1 MEKLT
6 SRPGRIRIAQAHR
19 PIFYLPHLVAE
30 AIGAF
35 ERRSI
40 TTELVAMETSDQWRV
55 LNAGE
60 ADVAI
65 GGPMRS
71 MKLSEEGQRIVTF
84 AAAVA
89 ASPWVLVGSP
99 DAPVIDEP
107 RALAGR
113 TLFDD
118 PEIAT
123 ARLCLRGLL
132 NRAEIGPPGLTIS
145 MRPRDELLA
154 QLEVRDDVL
163 ALVPMEAAAPAL
175 ERGLVRIVAKL
186 GRWTG
191 PLPWS
196 AYQVL
201 PDVLERRQAEM
212 EAFSEA
218 IAEGLLAI
226 REEPLRRL
234 VRLVGPWF
242 PSVGDAVLRAVLH
255 AYRDMGVW
263 AATPL
268 VSKTDFDRFASLLV
282 AAGWLRAIPPYDQ
295 LVTTPGG

>member
-1 MEKLT
+1 MENLT

-40 TTELVAMETSDQWRV
+40 TTELVLMETSDQWRV

-71 MKLSEEGQRIVTF
+71 MKLFEEGHRIVTF

-99 DAPVIDEP
+99 DAPAIDEP

-132 NRAEIGPPGLTIS
+132 NRAEIGPPGFTIS
-145 MRPRDELLA
+145 MRSRDELLA
-154 QLEVRDDVL
+154 QLEAGNGAL
-163 ALVPMEAAAPAL
+163 ALLPMEAVAPAL
-175 ERGLVRIVAKL
+175 GRGSVRIVTEL

-201 PDVLERRQAEM
+201 PEVFERRQAEM
-212 EAFSEA
+212 VAFSEA
-218 IAEGLLAI
+218 IGEGLRAI
-226 REEPLRRL
+226 NEEPLQRL
-234 VRLVGPWF
+234 ARLVGRWF
-242 PSVGDAVLRAVLH
+242 PSMRVAVLRAVLH
-255 AYRDMGVW
+255 AYREMGVW

-282 AAGWLRAIPPYDQ
+282 AAGWLRAVPPYHQ
-295 LVTTPGG
+295 LVATPGG

>member
-1 MEKLT
+1 MEKST
-6 SRPGRIRIAQAHR
+6 SRPGRIRIAQAHQ
-19 PIFYLPHLVAE
+19 PIFYLPHLAAE

-40 TTELVAMETSDQWRV
+40 TTELVLMETSDQWRV

-71 MKLSEEGQRIVTF
+71 MKLFEEGHRIVTF
-84 AAAVA
+84 AAGVA
-89 ASPWVLVGSP
+89 ASPWVLVGST
-99 DAPVIDEP
+99 DAPIIDEP

-118 PEIAT
+118 PQIAT
-123 ARLCLRGLL
+123 ARLCVRGLL
-132 NRAEIGPPGLTIS
+132 NRAEIGLPGLTIS
-145 MRPRDELLA
+145 MRTHDELLA
-154 QLEVRDDVL
+154 QVEAGDGAL
-163 ALVPMEAAAPAL
+163 ALLPMEAVAPAL
-175 ERGLVRIVAKL
+175 GRGSVRIVAEL

-201 PDVLERRQAEM
+201 PEVFERRQAEM
-212 EAFSEA
+212 VAFSEA
-218 IAEGLLAI
+218 IGEGLRAI
-226 REEPLRRL
+226 NEEPLQRL
-234 VRLVGPWF
+234 TRLVGPWF
-242 PSVGDAVLRAVLH
+242 PSMGDAVLHAVLH
-255 AYRDMGVW
+255 AYREMGVW

-282 AAGWLRAIPPYDQ
+282 AAGWLRAVPPYHQ
-295 LVTTPGG
+295 LVATPGG